1 MVGGIQVVVVEKVW
15 IMKELFI
22 VIAIVVIASEIV
34 RTYNSIEEPF
44 ASRQL
49 RIASV
54 VFPEPK

>member
-1 MVGGIQVVVVEKVW
+1 
-15 IMKELFI
+15 MKELFI
-22 VIAIVVIASEIV
+22 VIAIVAIASEIV
-34 RTYNSIEEPF
+34 RTYNRIEEPF